1 PRRIREVN
9 QMRSK
14 VALIALALAIA
25 TPGLVTAKTK
35 AVQDNHGYTATQTT
49 HQSCGEYKY
58 WEGGKCEDRTN
69 KGKRCKR
76 FELLLPLSAAEAQAR
91 CVLGLLIEIVGGSR
105 EPGR

>member
-1 PRRIREVN
+1 
-9 QMRSK
+9 MRSK

-58 WEGGKCEDRTN
+58 WKGGKCEDARN
-69 KGKRCKR
+69 KGKGWKA
-76 FELLLPLSAAEAQAR
+76 F
-91 CVLGLLIEIVGGSR
+91 
-105 EPGR
+105 